1 MDIFGPH
8 YTELRLFLKKYLKM
22 VMDDVVDVTN
32 VRPSNLWSTRPKKDL
47 WVVEV
52 VFNEDTKLS
61 FEEFS
66 NLENELL
73 KLISIYGEE
82 VNQVMLKRLFI
93 VGDKIIE

>member
-1 MDIFGPH
+1 
-8 YTELRLFLKKYLKM
+8 
-22 VMDDVVDVTN
+22 MDDVVDVTN
-32 VRPSNLWSTRPKKDL
+32 VRPSNLWHTRPKKDL

-52 VFNEDTKLS
+52 VFNEDTNLS

-73 KLISIYGEE
+73 KLISVYGEE

>member
-22 VMDDVVDVTN
+22 EMDDVVDVTN
-32 VRPSNLWSTRPKKDL
+32 VRPSNLWGTRPKKDL

-52 VFNEDTKLS
+52 VFNEDTNLS
-61 FEEFS
+61 LEEFS

-93 VGDKIIE
+93 VGDKVIK